1 MASKEQNEGSRAGR
15 AGFFSGTAAS
25 LIAALAP
32 SAAAA
37 EVVVGEPAPEFELQ
51 GSDGKAYTLKAILG
65 GGAGGVV
72 LAFFPKAFTPG

>member
-1 MASKEQNEGSRAGR
+1 MASKVQIAGSRAGR
-15 AGFFSGTAAS
+15 AGFFIRTAAS
-25 LIAALAP
+25 LIAALVP